1 MAAPADAAPL
11 LSVEDL
17 RTYFELDAGTLRA
30 VDGLSFTLSSGQVL
44 CIVGESGSGK
54 SATALSI
61 MRLIDPPGRIVGGR
75 VLFKGQDLMRLPE
88 REMEALRGNRIG
100 MVFQNPMTSLDP
112 SFRIGEQIAETLITH
127 ERIGPAEAR
136 RRAIELLRLVGIPDA
151 ERRYDDYPHQFS
163 GGMRQRV
170 LIAAAIA
177 CKPDVLIADEPT
189 TALDVTIQAQ
199 ILRLLADLQRR
210 LGSAMVLITHDLG
223 VVAAMADEV
232 LVMYAGRVVEIGDV
246 DTIFHAPK
254 HPYTWGLLQ
263 SLVRLEDARDTP
275 LQPITGAPPSL
286 IDLPA
291 GCPFRPRCA
300 HAIERCATEAPALRA
315 TDGAHR
321 VACHLAQ
328 PAARAEAAAGQ

>member
-1 MAAPADAAPL
+1 MESAAGAPL
-11 LSVEDL
+11 LRVEDL
-17 RTYFELDAGTLRA
+17 RTYFELGAGTLRA
-30 VDGLSFTLSSGQVL
+30 VDGVSFALHPGRVL
-44 CIVGESGSGK
+44 GIVGESGSGK

-75 VLFKGQDLMRLPE
+75 VLFKEQDLTRLSE

-112 SFRIGEQIAETLITH
+112 SFRIGQQIAETLITH
-127 ERIGPAEAR
+127 ERLSPAEAR
-136 RRAIELLRLVGIPDA
+136 RRTIELLRLVGIPDG

-223 VVAAMADEV
+223 VIAAMADEV
-232 LVMYAGRVVEIGDV
+232 LVMYAGRVVELADV

-254 HPYTWGLLQ
+254 HPYTRGLLQ
-263 SLVRLEDARDTP
+263 SLVRLEDGRDSV
-275 LQPITGAPPSL
+275 LQPIAGAPPNL
-286 IDLPA
+286 IDLPP
-291 GCPFRPRCA
+291 GCPFRPRCV
-300 HAIERCATEAPALRA
+300 HAVERCAAELPALRKFA
-315 TDGAHR
+315 AGHQ
-321 VACHLAQ
+321 VACHLAV
-328 PAARAEAAAGQ
+328 AS

>member
-1 MAAPADAAPL
+1 MTMDASPL
-11 LSVEDL
+11 LRVEDL
-17 RTYFELDAGTLRA
+17 RTYFEVDAGTLRA
-30 VDGLSFTLSSGQVL
+30 VDGVSFTLSSGRVL
-44 CIVGESGSGK
+44 GIVGESGSGK

-75 VLFKGQDLMRLPE
+75 VLFKDTDLTRLPE
-88 REMEALRGNRIG
+88 REMEGLRGNRIG

-112 SFRIGEQIAETLITH
+112 SFCIGEQIAETLVTH
-127 ERIGPAEAR
+127 ERSAPAEAR
-136 RRAIELLRLVGIPDA
+136 LRAVELLRLVGIPDA

-223 VVAAMADEV
+223 VIAAMADEV
-232 LVMYAGRVVEIGDV
+232 LVMYAGRVVELADV
-246 DTIFHAPK
+246 DTIFHSPK

-263 SLVRLEDARDTP
+263 SLVRLEDARDKP
-275 LQPITGAPPSL
+275 LQPIVGTPPNL
-286 IDLPA
+286 IDLPP

-300 HAIERCATEAPALRA
+300 HAIERCATDAPTLAA
-315 TDGAHR
+315 IGGGHR
-321 VACHLAQ
+321 VACHLTGA
-328 PAARAEAAAGQ
+328 P

>member
-1 MAAPADAAPL
+1 MDSAAGAPL
-11 LSVEDL
+11 LRVEDL
-17 RTYFELDAGTLRA
+17 RTYFELGAGTLRA
-30 VDGLSFTLSSGQVL
+30 VDGVSFALHPGRVL
-44 CIVGESGSGK
+44 GIVGESGSGK

-75 VLFKGQDLMRLPE
+75 VLYRDQDLTRLPE

-112 SFRIGEQIAETLITH
+112 SFRIGQQIAETLITH
-127 ERIGPAEAR
+127 ERLSAADAR
-136 RRAIELLRLVGIPDA
+136 RRTIELLRLVGIPDG

-223 VVAAMADEV
+223 VIAAMADEV
-232 LVMYAGRVVEIGDV
+232 LVMYAGRVVELADV
-246 DTIFHAPK
+246 DTVFHAPK
-254 HPYTWGLLQ
+254 HPYTRGLLQ
-263 SLVRLEDARDTP
+263 SLVRLEDGRDSV
-275 LQPITGAPPSL
+275 LQPIAGAPSNL
-286 IDLPA
+286 IDLPP
-291 GCPFRPRCA
+291 GCPFRPRCV
-300 HAIERCATEAPALRA
+300 HAVERCATELPPLRKLVE
-315 TDGAHR
+315 GHQ
-321 VACHLAQ
+321 VACHLAV
-328 PAARAEAAAGQ
+328 AS

>member
-1 MAAPADAAPL
+1 MNAANGTEAL
-11 LSVEDL
+11 LRVEGL
-17 RTYFELDAGTLRA
+17 RTYFDLDAGTLRA
-30 VDGLSFTLSSGQVL
+30 VDGVSFSLLPGKVL

-75 VLFKGQDLMRLPE
+75 VLFKQQDLTALPE
-88 REMEALRGNRIG
+88 RDMEAIRGNRIG

-112 SFRIGEQIAETLITH
+112 SFRIGAQIAETLLTH
-127 ERIGPAEAR
+127 ERISADEAR

-232 LVMYAGRVVEIGDV
+232 LVMYAGRVVELADV

-263 SLVRLEDARDTP
+263 SLVRLEDSRESA
-275 LQPITGAPPSL
+275 LQPIAGAPPNPT
-286 IDLPA
+286 DLPP

-300 HAIERCATEAPALRA
+300 HAIEPCGTVDPPLRA
-315 TDGAHR
+315 VANGHR
-321 VACHLAQ
+321 VACHLT
-328 PAARAEAAAGQ
+328 AAS

>member
-1 MAAPADAAPL
+1 MAQDEPL
-11 LSVEDL
+11 LRVEGL
-17 RTYFELDAGTLRA
+17 KTHFFLKSGVLKA
-30 VDGLSFTLSSGQVL
+30 VDGVSFSLFPGRVL

-61 MRLIDPPGRIVGGR
+61 MRLVDPPGRVLEGR
-75 VLFKGQDLMRLPE
+75 VLFQGRDLLRLSE
-88 REMEALRGNRIG
+88 REMEEVRGDRLG

-112 SFRIGEQIAETLITH
+112 SFRIGEQIAETILTH
-127 ERIGPAEAR
+127 ERVTQEEAR
-136 RRAIELLRLVGIPDA
+136 NRTVELLRLVGIPDA
-151 ERRYDDYPHQFS
+151 ARRYGDYPHQFS

-199 ILRLLADLQRR
+199 ILKLLADLQKR

-232 LVMYAGRVVEIGDV
+232 AVMYGGRIVEHADV

-263 SLVRLEDARDTP
+263 SLVRIEDSRDSV
-275 LQPITGAPPSL
+275 LQPIPGTPPNP
-286 IDLPA
+286 IGLPP
-291 GCPFRPRCA
+291 GCAFRPRCG
-300 HAIERCATEAPALRA
+300 HALERCAVDTPALVEIG
-315 TDGAHR
+315 GAHR
-321 VACHLAQ
+321 VACHLTQ
-328 PAARAEAAAGQ
+328 GEAA

>member
-1 MAAPADAAPL
+1 MDRAAGAPL
-11 LSVEDL
+11 LRVEDL
-17 RTYFELDAGTLRA
+17 RTYFELGAGTLRA
-30 VDGLSFTLSSGQVL
+30 VDGVSFALHPGRVL
-44 CIVGESGSGK
+44 GIVGESGSGK

-75 VLFKGQDLMRLPE
+75 VLYREQDLMRLPE

-112 SFRIGEQIAETLITH
+112 SFRIGQQIAETLVTH
-127 ERIGPAEAR
+127 ERLSAAEAR
-136 RRAIELLRLVGIPDA
+136 RRTIELLRLVGIPDG

-223 VVAAMADEV
+223 VIAAMADEV
-232 LVMYAGRVVEIGDV
+232 LVMYAGRVVELADV

-254 HPYTWGLLQ
+254 HPYTRGLLQ
-263 SLVRLEDARDTP
+263 SLVRLEDGRDSV
-275 LQPITGAPPSL
+275 LQPIAGAPPNL
-286 IDLPA
+286 IDLPP
-291 GCPFRPRCA
+291 GCPFRPRCI
-300 HAIERCATEAPALRA
+300 HAVERCATELPPLRKLV
-315 TDGAHR
+315 DGR
-321 VACHLAQ
+321 QVACHLAV
-328 PAARAEAAAGQ
+328 AS

>member
-1 MAAPADAAPL
+1 MESAAGAPL
-11 LSVEDL
+11 LRVEDL
-17 RTYFELDAGTLRA
+17 RTYFELGAGTLRA
-30 VDGLSFTLSSGQVL
+30 VDGVSFALHPGRVL
-44 CIVGESGSGK
+44 GIVGESGSGK

-75 VLFKGQDLMRLPE
+75 VLFKEQDLTRLSE

-112 SFRIGEQIAETLITH
+112 SFRIGQQIAETLITH
-127 ERIGPAEAR
+127 ERLSPAEAR
-136 RRAIELLRLVGIPDA
+136 RRTIELLRLVGIPDG

-223 VVAAMADEV
+223 VIAAMADEV
-232 LVMYAGRVVEIGDV
+232 LVMYAGRVVELADV

-254 HPYTWGLLQ
+254 HPYTRGLLQ
-263 SLVRLEDARDTP
+263 SLVRLEDGRDSV
-275 LQPITGAPPSL
+275 LQPIAGAPPNL
-286 IDLPA
+286 IDLPP
-291 GCPFRPRCA
+291 GCPFRPRCI
-300 HAIERCATEAPALRA
+300 HAVERCATELPPLRSI
-315 TDGAHR
+315 GSGHR
-321 VACHLAQ
+321 VACHLA
-328 PAARAEAAAGQ
+328 AAS

>member
-1 MAAPADAAPL
+1 MATEPL
-11 LSVEDL
+11 LRV
-17 RTYFELDAGTLRA
+17 AGLKTHFFLKHGVLKA
-30 VDGLSFTLSSGQVL
+30 VDGVSFELHPGRVL

-61 MRLIDPPGRIVGGR
+61 MRLIDPPGRIVEGSIRFQGG
-75 VLFKGQDLMRLPE
+75 DLMRFSE
-88 REMEALRGNRIG
+88 REMEEVRGDRIG

-112 SFRIGEQIAETLITH
+112 SFRIGDQIAETILTH
-127 ERIGPAEAR
+127 EQVTQEEAHN
-136 RRAIELLRLVGIPDA
+136 RAVELLRLVGIPDA
-151 ERRYDDYPHQFS
+151 ARRYGDYPHQFS

-199 ILRLLADLQRR
+199 ILKLLADLQQR
-210 LGSAMVLITHDLG
+210 LGSAMILITHDLG

-232 LVMYAGRVVEIGDV
+232 AVMYGGRIVEHGDV

-263 SLVRLEDARDTP
+263 SLVRIEDSRESV
-275 LQPITGAPPSL
+275 LQPIPGAPPNP
-286 IDLPA
+286 IGLPP
-291 GCPFRPRCA
+291 GCAFRPRCR
-300 HAIERCATEAPALRA
+300 HALERCGVETPALA
-315 TDGAHR
+315 DVGSCHR
-321 VACHLAQ
+321 VACHLTRD
-328 PAARAEAAAGQ
+328 AA

>member
-1 MAAPADAAPL
+1 
-11 LSVEDL
+11 
-17 RTYFELDAGTLRA
+17 
-30 VDGLSFTLSSGQVL
+30 VL
-44 CIVGESGSGK
+44 Y
-54 SATALSI
+54 
-61 MRLIDPPGRIVGGR
+61 RD
-75 VLFKGQDLMRLPE
+75 QDLTRLPE

-112 SFRIGEQIAETLITH
+112 SFRIGQQIAETLITH
-127 ERIGPAEAR
+127 ERLSAADAR
-136 RRAIELLRLVGIPDA
+136 RRTIELLRLVGIPDG

-223 VVAAMADEV
+223 VIAAMADEV
-232 LVMYAGRVVEIGDV
+232 LVMYAGRVVELADV

-254 HPYTWGLLQ
+254 HPYTRGLLQ
-263 SLVRLEDARDTP
+263 SLVRLEDGRDSV
-275 LQPITGAPPSL
+275 LQPIAGAPPNL
-286 IDLPA
+286 IDLPP
-291 GCPFRPRCA
+291 GCPFRPRCV
-300 HAIERCATEAPALRA
+300 HAVERCATELPPLRKLVE
-315 TDGAHR
+315 GHQ
-321 VACHLAQ
+321 VACHLAV
-328 PAARAEAAAGQ
+328 AS

>member
-1 MAAPADAAPL
+1 MDRAAGAPL
-11 LSVEDL
+11 LRVEDL
-17 RTYFELDAGTLRA
+17 RTYFELGAGTLRA
-30 VDGLSFTLSSGQVL
+30 VDGVSFALHPGRVL
-44 CIVGESGSGK
+44 GIVGESGSGK

-75 VLFKGQDLMRLPE
+75 VLYREQDLMRLPE

-112 SFRIGEQIAETLITH
+112 SFRIGQQIAETLVTH
-127 ERIGPAEAR
+127 ERLSAAEAR
-136 RRAIELLRLVGIPDA
+136 RRTIELLRLVGIPDG

-223 VVAAMADEV
+223 VIAAMADEV
-232 LVMYAGRVVEIGDV
+232 LVMYAGRVVELADV

-254 HPYTWGLLQ
+254 HPYTRGLLQ
-263 SLVRLEDARDTP
+263 SLVRLEDGRDSV
-275 LQPITGAPPSL
+275 LQPIAGAPPNL
-286 IDLPA
+286 IDLPP
-291 GCPFRPRCA
+291 GCPFRPRCI
-300 HAIERCATEAPALRA
+300 HAVERCATELPPLRKLV
-315 TDGAHR
+315 DGHQ
-321 VACHLAQ
+321 VACHLAV
-328 PAARAEAAAGQ
+328 AS

>member
-1 MAAPADAAPL
+1 MAASADAASPL
-11 LSVEDL
+11 HVEDL

-30 VDGLSFTLSSGQVL
+30 VDGVSFTLSSGRVL

-127 ERIGPAEAR
+127 ERLAAAAAR

-232 LVMYAGRVVEIGDV
+232 LVMYAGRVVEIADV
-246 DTIFHAPK
+246 DTVFHAPK

-275 LQPITGAPPSL
+275 LQPIAGAPPSL
-286 IDLPA
+286 IDLPP

-300 HAIERCATEAPALRA
+300 HAIERCATDAPALA
-315 TDGAHR
+315 AIGNGHR
-321 VACHLAQ
+321 VACHLA
-328 PAARAEAAAGQ
+328 AAS

>member
-1 MAAPADAAPL
+1 
-11 LSVEDL
+11 
-17 RTYFELDAGTLRA
+17 
-30 VDGLSFTLSSGQVL
+30 
-44 CIVGESGSGK
+44 
-54 SATALSI
+54 
-61 MRLIDPPGRIVGGR
+61 
-75 VLFKGQDLMRLPE
+75 
-88 REMEALRGNRIG
+88 

-112 SFRIGEQIAETLITH
+112 SFRIGAQIAETLLTH
-127 ERIGPAEAR
+127 ERISADEAR

-232 LVMYAGRVVEIGDV
+232 LVMYAGRVVELADV
-246 DTIFHAPK
+246 DAIFHAPK

-263 SLVRLEDARDTP
+263 SLVRLEDSRESA
-275 LQPITGAPPSL
+275 LQPIAGAPPNPT
-286 IDLPA
+286 DLPP

-300 HAIERCATEAPALRA
+300 HAIEPCGTVDPPLRA
-315 TDGAHR
+315 VANGHR
-321 VACHLAQ
+321 VACHLT
-328 PAARAEAAAGQ
+328 AAS

>member
-1 MAAPADAAPL
+1 MTTNAAPL
-11 LSVEDL
+11 LQVEDL
-17 RTYFELDAGTLRA
+17 RTYFTLGAGTLRA
-30 VDGLSFTLSSGQVL
+30 VDGVSFTLSSGRVL
-44 CIVGESGSGK
+44 GIVGESGSGK

-61 MRLIDPPGRIVGGR
+61 MGLIDPPGRIVGGR
-75 VLFKGQDLMRLPE
+75 VLLKGQDLTKLPE
-88 REMEALRGNRIG
+88 REIEALRGNRIG

-112 SFRIGEQIAETLITH
+112 SFRIGEQIAESLITH
-127 ERIGPAEAR
+127 ERLPAAEAR

-170 LIAAAIA
+170 LIATAIA

-275 LQPITGAPPSL
+275 LQPIAGAPPNL
-286 IDLPA
+286 IDLPP
-291 GCPFRPRCA
+291 GCPFRPRCT
-300 HAIERCATEAPALRA
+300 HAIERCATEAPALSA
-315 TDGAHR
+315 IANGHR
-321 VACHLAQ
+321 VACHLA
-328 PAARAEAAAGQ
+328 AAS

>member
-1 MAAPADAAPL
+1 L
-11 LSVEDL
+11 LRVEGL
-17 RTYFELDAGTLRA
+17 KTHFFLKAGVLKA
-30 VDGLSFTLSSGQVL
+30 VDGISFSLFPGRVL

-61 MRLIDPPGRIVGGR
+61 MRLIDPPGRIVGGH
-75 VLFKGQDLMRLPE
+75 VLFKDKDLTRLSE

-112 SFRIGEQIAETLITH
+112 SFRIGQQIAETLITH
-127 ERIGPAEAR
+127 ERLAPAEAR

-232 LVMYAGRVVEIGDV
+232 LVMYAGRVVELADV

-263 SLVRLEDARDTP
+263 SLVRLEDSRDTA
-275 LQPITGAPPSL
+275 LQPIPGAPPNL
-286 IDLPA
+286 IDLPP

-300 HAIERCATEAPALRA
+300 HAVERCATDEPVLRVL
-315 TDGAHR
+315 GNGHH
-321 VACHLAQ
+321 VACHLA
-328 PAARAEAAAGQ
+328 AAS